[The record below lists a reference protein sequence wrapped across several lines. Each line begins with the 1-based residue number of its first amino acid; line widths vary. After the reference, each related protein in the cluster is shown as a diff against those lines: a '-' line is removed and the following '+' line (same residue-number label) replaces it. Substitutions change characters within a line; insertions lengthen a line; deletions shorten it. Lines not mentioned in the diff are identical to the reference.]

1 MDKTKCIEY
10 RGVRDVVCAEVITD
24 TADKF
29 EVGTPFSMIW
39 ASEISKDTATSTD
52 THYYDNMPAIG
63 ITSTGPDTI
72 TISGSALADDVY
84 AKITGQY
91 YDEETGMLVEGKRKD
106 KNYAIGYITEDTS
119 GEERYVWR
127 LKGSFGIPS
136 ATHKTKDDGTEA
148 NGQQVTYTGV
158 STIHKFKKTGET
170 AKAVQL
176 PASKYTPGE
185 AKFFETV
192 QTPDTIATALAVP
205 ATQKDD
211 NAVSK

>member
-10 RGVRDVVCAEVITD
+10 RGVRDVVCAEVIAD
-24 TADKF
+24 TAEKF

-52 THYYDNMPAIG
+52 PHYYDNMPAIV
-63 ITSTGPDTI
+63 ITSTGADTI
-72 TISGSALADDVY
+72 TISGSALTDDVY

-205 ATQKDD
+205 ATQKADK
-211 NAVSK
+211 AVSK